1 MDLNQFVGGLRGAP
15 TEMCNRI
22 ELGVQTDIGCHRKN
36 NEDRFAYD
44 LSLGIF
50 VVSDGMGGCAGGE
63 IASQMAVEQ
72 LVAAY
77 RLLHGSTANTLSI
90 SDALYHAVAVAN
102 TAVHVYAENEQSLH
116 GMGATLVA
124 IAVKGTSV
132 VIANIG
138 DSRAYLLRQNT
149 ATQITL
155 DHSLFAEQMRDGIL
169 QTMEAAGSP
178 LQSIITRAIG
188 IGAVVEADLFAAE
201 LEPGDRILLTSDG
214 LTRYV
219 QDEEIA
225 VIAEQSATPDIAC
238 AALIELARNRGGEDN
253 VTCLLLAWVK

>member
-1 MDLNQFVGGLRGAP
+1 VP
-15 TEMCNRI
+15 TEICNGI
-22 ELGVQTDIGCHRKN
+22 ELAAQTDIGCHRQN

-44 LSLGIF
+44 LPLGIF
-50 VVSDGMGGCAGGE
+50 AVSDGMGGCAGGE

-72 LVAAY
+72 LITAY
-77 RLLHGSTANTLSI
+77 RLLRSSTSSAISI
-90 SDALYHAVAVAN
+90 SDALYHAVASAN
-102 TAVHVYAENEQSLH
+102 AAVYARAESDPSLR

-124 IAVKGTSV
+124 IAVEGTSA

-155 DHSLFAEQMRDGIL
+155 DHSFLAEQVREGTIQARD
-169 QTMEAAGSP
+169 AANSP
-178 LQSIITRAIG
+178 LQSTITRAIG

-201 LEPGDRILLTSDG
+201 LEPGDRILLASDG

-219 QDEEIA
+219 HDEEIA
-225 VIAEQSATPDIAC
+225 AMASPSIASDAAC
-238 AALIELARNRGGEDN
+238 AALIELARNRGGADN
-253 VTCLLLAWVK
+253 VTCLLLNWLE